1 MRVLGIAL
9 IVLALLGRDAHGQ
22 TLTIAVRDSA
32 GQAISQAS
40 LSLVDSAGRVV
51 ATTRTAL
58 GGLAHLNH
66 IAPGAYRVMARR
78 FGFLPRYSQYVFVG
92 QADTVAVKI
101 KLDRMYLMLEE
112 VVASLDARAAL
123 ASTPGRRRDE
133 LS

>member
-9 IVLALLGRDAHGQ
+9 FVLAFIGRDVHGQ

-40 LSLVDSAGRVV
+40 LTVVDSTGRVV

-58 GGLAHLNH
+58 GGLAHLND

-78 FGFLPRYSQYVFVG
+78 FGFLPRYSQFVRVG

-101 KLDRMYLMLEE
+101 KLDRMYLLLEDVS
-112 VVASLDARAAL
+112 VVASEHSRESLAVARPRDDL
-123 ASTPGRRRDE
+123 A
-133 LS
+133 